1 MKKKMLAVLL
11 AASMVASMTAC
22 GSSNSADTTTTEEG
36 TNEST
41 DGAEAAAD
49 VSDLKIGLITDV
61 GGVNDGSFNQSS
73 WEGLERAGEELG
85 VTVNY
90 LESATDADYKPNMET
105 FIDEDYDLIISV
117 GYMLADATREA
128 AEANPDTKF
137 AIIDD
142 ATIDLPNVT
151 SLMFKAEQASY
162 LVGYVAG
169 LTTKTNNIGFVV
181 GMTNETMNQFGYGY
195 CAGAIDANPDI
206 TVQQMNANSFA
217 DSATGKSMANAEITN
232 GADIVFQA
240 AGATGLGVIEA
251 CQEAGVYAIGVD
263 SDQSATYT
271 EQPEIQ
277 KTFVTSV
284 LKKMGNGIY
293 KVIGDFLNN
302 GTLPYGKY
310 EIFGLAEDSVGIVEN
325 DLYDQYVSDAG
336 KAMIEEACNVYADII
351 AKYPNKE
358 EFYLIEAELYISVEK
373 WQKAIEVFDRYE
385 QQNGITEP
393 VSIEKIK
400 LYTKLDD
407 VKKASNELL
416 KLIRKFPD
424 KSEYLSLL
432 AELYFKKDYKF
443 WIVY

>member
-11 AASMVASMTAC
+11 AGAMVASLTAC
-22 GSSNSADTTTTEEG
+22 GGSNSADTADTTKTEESG
-36 TNEST
+36 DS
-41 DGAEAAAD
+41 AEAADTKDASEFK
-49 VSDLKIGLITDV
+49 VGLITDV

-151 SLMFKAEQASY
+151 SLMFKAEHASY

-251 CQEAGVYAIGVD
+251 CQEAWVYAIGVD
-263 SDQSATYT
+263 SDQSSIAPDT
-271 EQPEIQ
+271 
-277 KTFVTSV
+277 VLTSAMKRV
-284 LKKMGNGIY
+284 DNAVYEAVQELI
-293 KVIGDFLNN
+293 D
-302 GTLPYGKY
+302 GTLEGGVKS
-310 EIFGLAEDSVGIVEN
+310 FDLAAGGVDIAPSQ
-325 DLYDQYVSDAG
+325 DLIAPEVITAVDEV
-336 KAMIEEACNVYADII
+336 KEKII
-351 AKYPNKE
+351 SGEVVVPDDKESFEAKYGDV
-358 EFYLIEAELYISVEK
+358 Y
-373 WQKAIEVFDRYE
+373 Q
-385 QQNGITEP
+385 
-393 VSIEKIK
+393 
-400 LYTKLDD
+400 LD
-407 VKKASNELL
+407 
-416 KLIRKFPD
+416 
-424 KSEYLSLL
+424 
-432 AELYFKKDYKF
+432 
-443 WIVY
+443 

>member
-11 AASMVASMTAC
+11 AGAMVASLTAC
-22 GSSNSADTTTTEEG
+22 GGSNSADTADTTKTEESG
-36 TNEST
+36 DS
-41 DGAEAAAD
+41 AEAADTKDASEFK
-49 VSDLKIGLITDV
+49 VGLITDV

-90 LESATDADYKPNMET
+90 LESATDADYAPNMET

-117 GYMLADATREA
+117 GYMLADATRAA

-142 ATIDLPNVT
+142 SSIDLPNVT
-151 SLMFKAEQASY
+151 SLIFHAEQASY

-206 TVQQMNANSFA
+206 TVQQFNANSFA
-217 DSATGKSMANAEITN
+217 DSATGKTMANTAITN

-263 SDQSATYT
+263 SDQSSIAPNT
-271 EQPEIQ
+271 
-277 KTFVTSV
+277 VLTSAMKRV
-284 LKKMGNGIY
+284 DNAVYEAVQELI
-293 KVIGDFLNN
+293 D
-302 GTLPYGKY
+302 GTLEGGIKS
-310 EIFGLAEDSVGIVEN
+310 FDLAAGGVDIAPTTDNLSKDVLEKIED
-325 DLYDQYVSDAG
+325 A
-336 KAMIEEACNVYADII
+336 KKDII
-351 AKYPNKE
+351 AGDLVVPKNQE
-358 EFYLIEAELYISVEK
+358 EFEEKYGDVYEL
-373 WQKAIEVFDRYE
+373 D
-385 QQNGITEP
+385 
-393 VSIEKIK
+393 
-400 LYTKLDD
+400 
-407 VKKASNELL
+407 
-416 KLIRKFPD
+416 
-424 KSEYLSLL
+424 
-432 AELYFKKDYKF
+432 
-443 WIVY
+443 

>member
-11 AASMVASMTAC
+11 AGTMAASMTAC
-22 GSSNSADTTTTEEG
+22 GGSSSSNTADTTA
-36 TNEST
+36 
-41 DGAEAAAD
+41 AEKEAGDSAEQTGEAKAD
-49 VSDLKIGLITDV
+49 AKDASEFKIGLITDV

-263 SDQSATYT
+263 SDQSSIAPNTVLTSAMKRVDNAVYEAVQELIDGT
-271 EQPEIQ
+271 LEGGV
-277 KTFVTSV
+277 KTFDLAAGGVDIAPSQD
-284 LKKMGNGIY
+284 LISED
-293 KVIGDFLNN
+293 VIAAVD
-302 GTLPYGKY
+302 
-310 EIFGLAEDSVGIVEN
+310 
-325 DLYDQYVSDAG
+325 
-336 KAMIEEACNVYADII
+336 
-351 AKYPNKE
+351 
-358 EFYLIEAELYISVEK
+358 
-373 WQKAIEVFDRYE
+373 EVK
-385 QQNGITEP
+385 
-393 VSIEKIK
+393 EKIVSG
-400 LYTKLDD
+400 D
-407 VKKASNELL
+407 VVVPDNKASFEE
-416 KLIRKFPD
+416 KYGD
-424 KSEYLSLL
+424 
-432 AELYFKKDYKF
+432 
-443 WIVY
+443 VYVLD